1 MTVDVTARTI
11 QAQYAPPGE
20 RPLTMMMET
29 GSEDS
34 RDLRQLGDL
43 SALTHRV
50 LDEGLRPL
58 DAERELTRIISLK
71 GYWPWWTK
79 VLGGALLAAM
89 LCVLAS
95 GTPKAAVVAPVVFLV
110 GNRFGWALSTS
121 GLPSFY
127 VTGLQTAAVIGLTMV
142 LADAHALSGGEA
154 ASVAAANMVLL
165 LPILSVVSLAED
177 AISGFRAMAA
187 GRLIS
192 VGMFLAAMVGGVSL
206 VGFLLRD
213 ADVDARNTAFRA
225 LPLVLS
231 LVTSAVGALGN
242 AVFMGGPP
250 RLLPW
255 AMGAGVLAG
264 LVNGLL
270 HQELGLATPPADYVN
285 AHGSGTKQNDRH
297 ETAAL
302 KKSLGDHAYR
312 TPVSSIK
319 SMVGHSLGAIGSIE
333 IAASVL
339 AMEHHVV
346 PPTANLHTP
355 DPECDLDYVPLT
367 AREHRTDTVLTVGS
381 GFGGFQSA
389 MVLARPERNR
399 P

>member
-1 MTVDVTARTI
+1 MSPDDASTGGRHSFSAFRARRRARREQLARLRDNESTLLDRLYGTEFEGYSFPAPHDVDERTAVACIRFALRHGRELFLAGAETRAIESAIVAVTARWGMDHMTVDVTARTI

-142 LADAHALSGGEA
+142 LADAHALTGGEA

-255 AMGAGVLAG
+255 RWGGVLAG

-270 HQELGLATPPADYVN
+270 HQELDLATPLAVR
-285 AHGSGTKQNDRH
+285 G
-297 ETAAL
+297 AA
-302 KKSLGDHAYR
+302 AVR
-312 TPVSSIK
+312 
-319 SMVGHSLGAIGSIE
+319 
-333 IAASVL
+333 
-339 AMEHHVV
+339 
-346 PPTANLHTP
+346 
-355 DPECDLDYVPLT
+355 
-367 AREHRTDTVLTVGS
+367 RWR
-381 GFGGFQSA
+381 
-389 MVLARPERNR
+389 R
-399 P
+399 

>member
-1 MTVDVTARTI
+1 MSPDDASTGGRRSFSAFRARRRARREQLARLRDNESTLLDRLYGTEFEGYSFPAPHDVDERTAVACIRFALRHGRELFLAGAETRAIESAIVAVTARWGMDHMTVDVTARTI

-34 RDLRQLGDL
+34 RDLRQLDDL

-142 LADAHALSGGEA
+142 LADAHALTGGEA
-154 ASVAAANMVLL
+154 ASVAAANMVL

-213 ADVDARNTAFRA
+213 ADVDARNTR
-225 LPLVLS
+225 LS
-231 LVTSAVGALGN
+231 A
-242 AVFMGGPP
+242 PC
-250 RLLPW
+250 RWCCPW
-255 AMGAGVLAG
+255 
-264 LVNGLL
+264 
-270 HQELGLATPPADYVN
+270 
-285 AHGSGTKQNDRH
+285 
-297 ETAAL
+297 
-302 KKSLGDHAYR
+302 
-312 TPVSSIK
+312 
-319 SMVGHSLGAIGSIE
+319 
-333 IAASVL
+333 
-339 AMEHHVV
+339 
-346 PPTANLHTP
+346 
-355 DPECDLDYVPLT
+355 
-367 AREHRTDTVLTVGS
+367 
-381 GFGGFQSA
+381 
-389 MVLARPERNR
+389 
-399 P
+399 